1 MQSTKLA
8 VLRCFHGA
16 STPSTPGWVAALAIA
31 GLATSAHAALE
42 CAGLTAIKP
51 EATTMT
57 SATSIVAP
65 SSVGGSRV
73 AVPFCRV
80 EGVARPSSDSEIR
93 FEVWL
98 PSADKWTGRLKVDG
112 TGGYA
117 GGVPYALLAQD
128 VGDGFVTAGS
138 NMGHDGGESP
148 AWTVNHPEKVKDW
161 GLRAHYSVAMAAKAL
176 SAAYYDKPVRYA
188 YFEGCSNGGRQA
200 MMMAQNYPELFDG
213 IVSGAPSMFYPDLL
227 FWLLWTGKQQ
237 VPEAGKPPV
246 LSDAKRSMITKRV
259 LEKCDGMDGVVDGQI
274 TNPRACTFDIDSL
287 GPSGDNSLTAAELA
301 VVKAMYGGTRTESG
315 TQRYPGAKLGSE
327 SDWIPLFADNGGYGL
342 FIEHF
347 VYSRNTPNFDWRRE
361 LNFSG
366 VYDESKAKLTPF
378 TAAPSP
384 DITAFTS
391 RGGKLLHFHGWNDPV
406 VTPDGSIDYL
416 YALTQFERFRN
427 LPKPE
432 FDRAV
437 DALTPQDVAASAEPL
452 LEKVR
457 QYHRLFMV
465 PGMGHCSIS
474 GAGPRYIGGGA
485 AEPPAALRDAD
496 HHVVGALMKWVE
508 QGVAPDRIIATRV
521 EDGRVTRQRPV
532 CAYPAQAA
540 YKGSGDV
547 NDAANFTCVMPDAS
561 TRTLTPSDM
570 ILIQSSLRQRDLKL
584 PNR

>member
-1 MQSTKLA
+1 MKPESCRLM
-8 VLRCFHGA
+8 R
-16 STPSTPGWVAALAIA
+16 ALALSIA
-31 GLATSAHAALE
+31 GAAGSAEAASD
-42 CAGLTAIKP
+42 CAGLVNVKL
-51 EATTMT
+51 EATTIT
-57 SATSIVAP
+57 SASAIGGP
-65 SSVGGSRV
+65 STIGGTRVG
-73 AVPFCRV
+73 VPFCRV

-98 PSADKWTGRLKVDG
+98 PSSAEKWTGRLKVDG

-117 GGVPYALLAQD
+117 GGVPYGLLAQD
-128 VGDGFVTAGS
+128 IGDGFVTAGS

-161 GLRAHYSVAMAAKAL
+161 GLRAHYSVATAAKAL
-176 SAAYYDKPVRYA
+176 SAAYYDKPVRYS

-237 VPEAGKPPV
+237 IPEAGKPPV
-246 LSDAKRSMITKRV
+246 LSDAKRALITQRV
-259 LEKCDGMDGVVDGQI
+259 LAKCDAQDGLADGQI

-301 VVKAMYGGTRTESG
+301 VAKGMYGGTRTEAG
-315 TQRYPGAKLGSE
+315 VQRYPGAKLGSE
-327 SDWIPLFADNGGYGL
+327 TDWIPLFADNGGYGA

-366 VYDESKAKLTPF
+366 VYDEAKAKLTPF

-384 DITAFTS
+384 DISAFVN
-391 RGGKLLHFHGWNDPV
+391 RGGKLLHFHGWSDPV

-416 YALTQFERFRN
+416 YALTQYERFRN
-427 LPKPE
+427 LPKAE

-437 DALTPQDVAASAEPL
+437 DALTPQDIAASAEPL

-465 PGMGHCSIS
+465 PGMGHCS
-474 GAGPRYIGGGA
+474 GGNGPQPQGLFNA
-485 AEPPAALRDAD
+485 
-496 HHVVGALMKWVE
+496 VVDWVE
-508 QGVAPDRIIATRV
+508 QGTAPDTILASKPIPGGTQTR
-521 EDGRVTRQRPV
+521 PL
-532 CAYPAQAA
+532 CPYPMFAH
-540 YKGSGDV
+540 YDGSGSTD
-547 NDAANFTCVMPDAS
+547 DAS
-561 TRTLTPSDM
+561 NFVCR
-570 ILIQSSLRQRDLKL
+570 
-584 PNR
+584 

>member
-1 MQSTKLA
+1 MQTRSCHPM
-8 VLRCFHGA
+8 R
-16 STPSTPGWVAALAIA
+16 ALALALSIACAAGSADAASDCA
-31 GLATSAHAALE
+31 GLANVKLEGATIASASVVS
-42 CAGLTAIKP
+42 G
-51 EATTMT
+51 
-57 SATSIVAP
+57 P
-65 SSVGGSRV
+65 STIGGARV

-98 PSADKWTGRLKVDG
+98 PSTSDKWTGRMKIDG

-128 VGDGFVTAGS
+128 IGDGFVTAGS

-161 GLRAHYSVAMAAKAL
+161 GLRAHYSVATAAKAL
-176 SAAYYDKPVRYA
+176 SAAYYDKPVRYS

-227 FWLLWTGKQQ
+227 FWLLWTGRQQ
-237 VPEAGKPPV
+237 IPEAGKPPV
-246 LSDAKRSMITKRV
+246 LGDAKRALITKRI
-259 LEKCDGMDGVVDGQI
+259 LDKCDAVDGLADGQI

-287 GPSGDNSLTAAELA
+287 GPAGDNTLTAAELA
-301 VVKAMYGGTRTESG
+301 VVKGMYGGTRSESG
-315 TQRYPGAKLGSE
+315 VQRYPGAKLGSE
-327 SDWIPLFADNGGYGL
+327 SDWIPLFADNGGYGA
-342 FIEHF
+342 FIEHI
-347 VYSRNTPNFDWRRE
+347 VYSRHTPGFDWRRE
-361 LNFSG
+361 LNFSN
-366 VYDESKAKLTPF
+366 VYDEAKSKLTPF

-384 DITAFTS
+384 DITAFVS

-427 LPKPE
+427 LPKAQ
-432 FDRAV
+432 FDRAI
-437 DALTPQDVAASAEPL
+437 DTLTPQDVVASAEPL

-465 PGMGHCSIS
+465 PGMGHCSLS
-474 GAGPRYIGGGA
+474 GAGPRWIGGGA

-496 HHVVGALMKWVE
+496 HHVVAALMKWVE
-508 QGVAPDRIIATRV
+508 QGVVPDRIIASRI
-521 EDGRVTRQRPV
+521 EDGKVVRQRPI

-540 YKGSGDV
+540 YKGSGDI
-547 NDAANFTCVMPDAS
+547 NDAANFTCITPDAS
-561 TRTLTPSDM
+561 SRPLTTSDM
-570 ILIQSSLRQRDLKL
+570 ILIQSSLRQRDMKL